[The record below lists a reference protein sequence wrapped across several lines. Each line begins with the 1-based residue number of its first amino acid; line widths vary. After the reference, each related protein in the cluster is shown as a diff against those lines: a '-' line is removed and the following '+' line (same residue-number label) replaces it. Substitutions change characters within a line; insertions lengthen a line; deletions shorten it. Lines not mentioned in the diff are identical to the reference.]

1 MTSAAGPLRLQSI
14 RDRTLL
20 VTPVRLGLGLV
31 WAVVAQPAGADAG
44 PAWLAFFVAV
54 FLTAAVLIADP
65 RSRLAELKDPVEAP
79 PGAEVDRPLR
89 QAVSALLPSTVVV
102 NVLAAVAL
110 AREPLLTALLESH
123 FRHTGSKLAER
134 ILDNWEVMVPSFV
147 KVMPTEYKRVLQ
159 QRRAQRLPFPG
170 AEDVEP
176 DALAAKGVSRG

>member
-1 MTSAAGPLRLQSI
+1 MTSAAGPLRLQSL

-79 PGAEVDRPLR
+79 PGAEIDRPLR

-110 AREPLLTALLESH
+110 AREPLLTALLGG
-123 FRHTGSKLAER
+123 GSAGMGVAGLAGLARLQAREAR
-134 ILDNWEVMVPSFV
+134 AGGRLYVDRAMR
-147 KVMPTEYKRVLQ
+147 RVYV
-159 QRRAQRLPFPG
+159 RR
-170 AEDVEP
+170 
-176 DALAAKGVSRG
+176 